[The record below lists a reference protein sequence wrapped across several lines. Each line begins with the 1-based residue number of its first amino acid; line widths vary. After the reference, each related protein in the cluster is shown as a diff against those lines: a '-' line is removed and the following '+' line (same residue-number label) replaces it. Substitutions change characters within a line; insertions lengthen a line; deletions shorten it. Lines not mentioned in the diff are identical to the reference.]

1 MWCCPLRRSASEG
14 ARASSPP
21 PELPPPSEF
30 AGPAAVAEPAPFA
43 GSYYLEPKVTTASA
57 GGSPRRAAFSHR
69 RCRVYQGSK
78 AGEHLSMDEKFE
90 LLLEE
95 RTQERSEPRT
105 VSGLGE
111 MGEVGVELGQQPA
124 GAEAWALLRPS
135 GS

>member
-1 MWCCPLRRSASEG
+1 M
-14 ARASSPP
+14 
-21 PELPPPSEF
+21 
-30 AGPAAVAEPAPFA
+30 
-43 GSYYLEPKVTTASA
+43 
-57 GGSPRRAAFSHR
+57 
-69 RCRVYQGSK
+69 YQGSK

-111 MGEVGVELGQQPA
+111 MGDVGVELAQQPA
-124 GAEAWALLRPS
+124 GAEAWALLRPN